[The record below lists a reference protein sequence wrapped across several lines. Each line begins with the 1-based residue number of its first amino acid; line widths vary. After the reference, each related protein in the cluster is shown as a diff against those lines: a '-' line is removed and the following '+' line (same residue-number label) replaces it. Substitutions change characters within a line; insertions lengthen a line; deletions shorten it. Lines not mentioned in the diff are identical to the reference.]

1 MKDIKRLANQ
11 FREAIE
17 VAKEER
23 EFYKDIVF
31 RNFPIGCCGDTCD
44 LLAQFLLDK
53 DIEIYCVLGTYRD
66 SSFEDMQSL
75 MWFRGAR
82 ASYRL
87 VPKVIRNA
95 EVISDQ
101 FGRYVDTTIIRAN
114 NSGDKY
120 LFPNFMNML
129 DVFKQVV
136 SNKEISNAVTDF
148 DWLFIAQHYG
158 LPTPLLDW
166 TTDFISI

>member
-31 RNFPIGCCGDTCD
+31 RNFPIGCC
-44 LLAQFLLDK
+44 
-53 DIEIYCVLGTYRD
+53 
-66 SSFEDMQSL
+66 
-75 MWFRGAR
+75 
-82 ASYRL
+82 
-87 VPKVIRNA
+87 
-95 EVISDQ
+95 
-101 FGRYVDTTIIRAN
+101 
-114 NSGDKY
+114 GDKY

-158 LPTPLLDW
+158 LPTPLLDC

>member
-53 DIEIYCVLGTYRD
+53 DIEIYCVYIAAIISFASV
-66 SSFEDMQSL
+66 SS
-75 MWFRGAR
+75 
-82 ASYRL
+82 
-87 VPKVIRNA
+87 
-95 EVISDQ
+95 
-101 FGRYVDTTIIRAN
+101 TILR
-114 NSGDKY
+114 K
-120 LFPNFMNML
+120 
-129 DVFKQVV
+129 
-136 SNKEISNAVTDF
+136 T
-148 DWLFIAQHYG
+148 
-158 LPTPLLDW
+158 
-166 TTDFISI
+166 